1 MQLGKVIG
9 QVVSTRKV
17 GKMKGLRLLMVQQ
30 LDEALNPL
38 SRVEVLTDTVN
49 ARSGD
54 VVLACSSS
62 SARST
67 GMTKGVC
74 TDHSIVAIV
83 DSISYGKNKYG
94 LE

>member
-9 QVVSTRKV
+9 NVVSTRKV
-17 GKMKGLRLLMVQQ
+17 GKTKGLRLLMVRQ
-30 LDEALNPL
+30 LDEALSPL

-49 ARSGD
+49 ARPGD
-54 VVLACSSS
+54 IVLACSSS

-67 GMTKGVC
+67 RMTKGVC

-83 DSISYGKNKYG
+83 DFISYGKNTD
-94 LE
+94 